1 MGRKR
6 RVLKIALIA
15 IAAIAV
21 LLVVL
26 VFAAGRLLDRTVVVK
41 NPAQAKANGERLLK
55 DSKVILAVG
64 AHPDDLEYYTG
75 GTLGT
80 LAAEGKTVIG
90 VLSVDKSYIQ
100 ETRRAEARQ
109 AAGILGYK
117 PLFLGH
123 AERDFENGITAK
135 DKAEIQQ
142 ELETIIKKYKVD
154 TVLAYDS
161 ADQGPVYHHIDHILT
176 GEAAQ
181 AAAKEAGV
189 KNVYLYF
196 SADPNTTVDVKSVI
210 TKKSEAMA
218 AHVSQHTKWY
228 MTLLRPLFGWLQPTR
243 STSGASTQA
252 NTTNTATPTA
262 ASDDHH
268 FGNTESFRKL

>member
-1 MGRKR
+1 MGRKKK
-6 RVLKIALIA
+6 VLKITLIV
-15 IAAIAV
+15 IAVLVIAAV
-21 LLVVL
+21 LLVV
-26 VFAAGRLLDRTVVVK
+26 AAGRLLDRTITVK
-41 NPAQAKANGERLLK
+41 NPAQAKINGQRLLK

-75 GTLGT
+75 GTLGV

-90 VLSVDKSYIQ
+90 VLSADKSYIQ
-100 ETRRAEARQ
+100 ATRRAEARK

-142 ELETIIKKYKVD
+142 EIAAIIKKYKVD
-154 TVLAYDS
+154 TVLAYDY
-161 ADQGPVYHHIDHILT
+161 ADQGPLYHHVDHIAT

-181 AAAKEAGV
+181 AAAKETKV

-196 SADPNTTVDVKSVI
+196 SADPNTTVDVRSVVA
-210 TKKSEAMA
+210 KKSDAMA

-228 MTLLRPLFGWLQPTR
+228 MTPLRLLFGWMQPAR
-243 STSGASTQA
+243 SASSGGNQSAATS
-252 NTTNTATPTA
+252 TAT
-262 ASDDHH
+262 SDDHN
-268 FGNTESFRKL
+268 FSNTESFRKL